1 MISGDQTHSLL
12 FGGSRSGK
20 TFAIIRII
28 VIRALAAPKSRHAV
42 LRFRFNSVKTSIV
55 YDTFPKMMDLCFPDV
70 KYNLNKTDW
79 FVLLPNGSEIWF
91 SGLDDKERTEKI
103 LGQEYATIFLNEC
116 SQISY
121 SARNIAVT
129 RLAQSCTY
137 ERDGEQKLSLKMLY
151 DCNPPSQA
159 HWTYKL
165 FKKGIDPDS
174 KMPVDMD
181 DFKSLTVNPLHN
193 KKNLP
198 EKYIKTLESLPARLR
213 IRFLEGIFGDVT
225 EGALWTL
232 EDIEKY
238 RKLNDLPDMQRIV
251 VAVDPSGSGDT
262 DNMHNDAIGIC
273 VCGLGVDGN
282 GYLLEDITVKAGP
295 ATWGSIAT
303 DAYDRHSA
311 DIVVGE
317 SNFGG
322 AMVEHVIQTSR
333 RNTPYKSVTASRGKA
348 VRAEPIAALAEK
360 GKIRHGGNFPDLED
374 ELISFTT
381 AGYLGQDSPNR
392 ADAYVWGFTELFGDI
407 VSPSKTDDDDIEYDS
422 LW

>member
-91 SGLDDKERTEKI
+91 GGLDDKERTEKI